1 MGKNYVKIFFLN
13 CLIENCKQNCFKK
26 ICNNNNNNNNNLKG
40 ELDEFYAKL
49 MCLESH
55 IWWEMTWIS
64 VYKRG

>member
-1 MGKNYVKIFFLN
+1 LGKNYVKIFFLN

-55 IWWEMTWIS
+55 I
-64 VYKRG
+64 